1 MRLFQFCKLMSL
13 SLLAVLSS
21 NMLSAQ
27 VTNTQGFELNTFVPA
42 GWTLS
47 TTNGN
52 NLWSRRTTGT
62 FPTCTP
68 HSGTAMARFNSHTA
82 AAGRTQAIITP
93 AIDYSALGNNIA
105 TFSLWVYRD
114 TGAVNAADSLTISVN
129 TVALDSGSTTIG
141 TIARNININLPN
153 TEAASGWYQYT
164 FNVPS
169 SFNTNTNYII
179 INGTA
184 EAGNSIYIDDVS
196 WISYPTPCTGTPS
209 AGTVSSNPGI
219 ICGGTGSAT
228 LALTGATT
236 GYSGIS
242 YQWQSS
248 TSSTGPWTT
257 FDSVA
262 ATRTGTITTTTYYR
276 CYLTCSFSG
285 IADTTAVYTALV
297 TNSTAPVVTVTP
309 GNVNYCAGSTPPTL
323 TASGAAT
330 YSWSPATGLNTTL
343 DSQVTAAPGST
354 TRYTVTGTDLSGC
367 SGTAQAT
374 VNVRPAPVLTVTAS
388 PDTVCAGDSVTLTA
402 STTGFVNPAVYT
414 WSPDSIVGASVKVA
428 PATVTL
434 YKVVLTSNGCPATDS
449 IWVYANP
456 ASIAA
461 FGYSSNGHSISF
473 QDSSSNATTWN
484 WSFGDGNTSVSQ
496 NPVYTY
502 SNDGIDTV
510 TLITTGFCSK
520 PDTTTKVITVYALG
534 INNVAMNS
542 AISVYPNPA
551 ENIALVN
558 FNAGG
563 AETKLTV
570 YNALGELVKSFD
582 LTTTLG
588 NNYQQRLD
596 LSNVA
601 PGVYMIRVTNGNQ
614 NISQHLIKQ

>member
-1 MRLFQFCKLMSL
+1 MHLLRFSKLL
-13 SLLAVLSS
+13 CLTFLAGFVA
-21 NMLSAQ
+21 NTVSAQ
-27 VTNTQGFELNTFVPA
+27 ITNTQGFELNTFVPA

-47 TTNGN
+47 ATNGN

-68 HSGTAMARFNSHTA
+68 HSGAAMARFNSHTA
-82 AAGRTQAIITP
+82 VAGRTQAIITP

-114 TGAVNAADSLTISVN
+114 TGVVNAADSLTISVN
-129 TVALDSGSTTIG
+129 TVALDSGSTPIG
-141 TIARNININLPN
+141 SIARNININLPN

-169 SFNTNTNYII
+169 SFNSNTNYII
-179 INGTA
+179 INGTC

-196 WISYPTPCTGTPS
+196 WISYPTPCSGMPA
-209 AGTVSSNPGI
+209 AGTISSNPGI

-242 YQWQSS
+242 YQWQSA
-248 TSSTGPWTT
+248 TSSGGPWTT

-276 CYLTCSFSG
+276 CFLTCSFSG
-285 IADTTAVYTALV
+285 LADTTAIYTALV
-297 TNSTAPVVTVTP
+297 TNSPAPVVTVTP
-309 GNVNYCAGSTPPTL
+309 GTTSYCAGAAPPTL
-323 TASGAAT
+323 TASGAAA
-330 YSWSPATGLNTTL
+330 YSWYPSTGLNTTL

-354 TRYTVTGTDLSGC
+354 TRYTVTGTDLNGC
-367 SGTAQAT
+367 SGTAQVT

-388 PDTVCAGDSVTLTA
+388 PDTVCAGDSVTLTG

-414 WSPDSIVGASVKVA
+414 WYPDSIVGSSVRVA
-428 PATVTL
+428 PSTVTL
-434 YKVVLTSNGCPATDS
+434 YKVVLTSNGCPAYDS
-449 IWVYANP
+449 LWVYANP
-456 ASIAA
+456 ASIAG
-461 FGYSSNGHSISF
+461 FGYSSNGHTISF

-502 SNDGIDTV
+502 NSDGVDTV
-510 TLITTGFCSK
+510 TLITTGFCNK
-520 PDTTTKVITVYALG
+520 PDTTVKVITVYALG
-534 INNVAMNS
+534 INNVAIDRT
-542 AISVYPNPA
+542 ISVYPNPA
-551 ENIALVN
+551 ENIAFVN
-558 FNAGG
+558 FNTAG
-563 AETKLTV
+563 AEAKLTV
-570 YNALGELVKSFD
+570 YNALGELINSYD

-588 NNYQQRLD
+588 TNYQQRLD
-596 LSNVA
+596 LSNMA
-601 PGVYMIRVTNGNQ
+601 PGVYMIHVTNGSQ
-614 NISQHLIKQ
+614 IVSQHLVKQ